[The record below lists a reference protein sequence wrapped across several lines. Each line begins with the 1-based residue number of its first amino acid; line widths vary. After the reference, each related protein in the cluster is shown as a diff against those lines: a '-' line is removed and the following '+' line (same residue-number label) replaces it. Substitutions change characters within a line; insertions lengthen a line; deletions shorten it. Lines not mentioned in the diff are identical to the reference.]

1 LGLLEANAF
10 VREHP
15 TTRTKV
21 NREREYEK
29 LEDDDNSL
37 SSCYGIP
44 RKEFSDMNINQ
55 ESAEAKRDENWMG
68 ELPVQKEEEEKYVL
82 TPTRRKNI
90 SILEIA

>member
-1 LGLLEANAF
+1 
-10 VREHP
+10 
-15 TTRTKV
+15 
-21 NREREYEK
+21 
-29 LEDDDNSL
+29 
-37 SSCYGIP
+37 
-44 RKEFSDMNINQ
+44 MNINQ

>member
-1 LGLLEANAF
+1 MRLFANTLRQERRLH
-10 VREHP
+10 RE
-15 TTRTKV
+15 
-21 NREREYEK
+21 REREYEK
-29 LEDDDNSL
+29 LGDDDNSL
-37 SSCYGIP
+37 NSCYGIP

-55 ESAEAKRDENWMG
+55 ESAEAKRDEIRMG